1 MIFLSDFPLTNLT
14 LGTYQIYQQLPIG
27 IIAISFYPNYYGI
40 LLNLC
45 FFQIYDPVNL
55 RYEPPFPKLP
65 PMTPVAGKNT
75 KYSVEMGHYGFRIM
89 RKSNN
94 NTM

>member
-1 MIFLSDFPLTNLT
+1 MF
-14 LGTYQIYQQLPIG
+14 
-27 IIAISFYPNYYGI
+27 
-40 LLNLC
+40 
-45 FFQIYDPVNL
+45 FFQIYDPVNI

-65 PMTPVAGKNT
+65 SMTPVAGKNT

>member
-1 MIFLSDFPLTNLT
+1 MF
-14 LGTYQIYQQLPIG
+14 
-27 IIAISFYPNYYGI
+27 
-40 LLNLC
+40 
-45 FFQIYDPVNL
+45 FFQIYDPVNV

-65 PMTPVAGKNT
+65 PMTPVAGQNT